1 MMPLALCVRLSL
13 VCLLLLAIEGRAS
26 DWLLQNANVIPMDS
40 ERVLRAQD
48 VLIIDDVIVRIEPSG
63 SIDVSPELERID
75 VHGGWLLPGLAEMHA
90 HLASP
95 RLAGSSVGNAAIDDT
110 LRLLLANGVV
120 LARSMLGEPSH
131 LQIRADIAS
140 GDRAGPELLVAGPSM
155 SGQSVRSRGDAR
167 DLVLQQR
174 NAGYDFIRIHPGLN
188 RTHFNTIVRTSRQ
201 VQMPFL
207 GHVTEEAGL
216 LDVLDSGQASIEHLD
231 GYARAALLDNSPLA
245 SRDQGFYGVALA
257 ANIDY
262 RKLPELAAQTAASG
276 VWNVPTLTMLNNT
289 LGRQAVDGM
298 LARDAMRYVDAE
310 TRALWAQSI
319 RAIRAQSSNLD
330 RTRILAMR
338 EMLVQALQDAD
349 AGLLLGSDAPKLMN
363 VAGFSAHRELQALV
377 NAGLTPYQ
385 ALATATVNVGRYLQR
400 DDIQQRLRPYQKQR
414 LQGFG
419 TLTPGAPA
427 NLLLLAANPLD
438 NIANS
443 TQIVAVARAG
453 SWYDR
458 SQLDGWLDDIAA
470 RHANSQHADLPD

>member
-1 MMPLALCVRLSL
+1 MMPLPLRKELCT
-13 VCLLLLAIEGRAS
+13 VCLLLYALAGNAA
-26 DWLLQNANVIPMDS
+26 DWLIENASVIPMDS
-40 ERVLRAQD
+40 ERVLRAHD
-48 VLIIDDVIVRIEPSG
+48 VLVIDNVIVRVEPAG
-63 SIDVSPELERID
+63 SIDVSNEIERID
-75 VHGGWLLPGLAEMHA
+75 AAGRWLLPGLAEMHA

-95 RLAGSSVGNAAIDDT
+95 RLAGNGSDSTIDDT

-120 LARSMLGEPSH
+120 LARSMLGEPGH

-140 GDRAGPELLVAGPSM
+140 GERPGPELLVAGPSL
-155 SGQSVRSRGDAR
+155 SGQSVRSRGEAR

-174 NAGYDFIRIHPGLN
+174 NAGYDFIRIHPGLS
-188 RTHFNTIVRTSRQ
+188 RSHFNTIVRTSRQ

-216 LDVLDSGQASIEHLD
+216 SEVLDSGQASIEHLD

-245 SRDQGFYGVALA
+245 NRDQGFYGVALA
-257 ANIDY
+257 PNIDY

-289 LGRQAVDGM
+289 LGRQSVETM
-298 LARDAMRYVDAE
+298 LARDAMRYVDAD

-319 RAIRAQSSNLD
+319 RAIREQSSSLD

-338 EMLVQALQDAD
+338 EMLVKALQEAD

-363 VAGFSAHRELQALV
+363 VAGFSVHQELKALV

-400 DDIQQRLRPYQKQR
+400 DDMQQRLRPYQKQR

-438 NIANS
+438 NISNS
-443 TQIVAVARAG
+443 SRILAVARAG
-453 SWYDR
+453 VWYDR
-458 SQLDGWLDDIAA
+458 AQLDGWLTDIAA
-470 RHANSQHADLPD
+470 AHATDRQAGQPD

>member
-1 MMPLALCVRLSL
+1 MMPLPLRKELCT
-13 VCLLLLAIEGRAS
+13 VCLLLYALAGNAA
-26 DWLLQNANVIPMDS
+26 DWLIENASVIPMDS
-40 ERVLRAQD
+40 ERVLRAHD
-48 VLIIDDVIVRIEPSG
+48 VLVIDNVIVRVEPAG
-63 SIDVSPELERID
+63 SIDVSNEIERID
-75 VHGGWLLPGLAEMHA
+75 AAGRWLLPGLAEMHA

-95 RLAGSSVGNAAIDDT
+95 RLAGNGSDSTIDDT

-120 LARSMLGEPSH
+120 LARSMLGEPGH

-140 GDRAGPELLVAGPSM
+140 GERPGPELLVAGPSL
-155 SGQSVRSRGDAR
+155 SGQSVRSRGEAR

-174 NAGYDFIRIHPGLN
+174 NAGYDFIRIHPGLS
-188 RTHFNTIVRTSRQ
+188 RSHFNTIVRTSRQ

-216 LDVLDSGQASIEHLD
+216 SEVLDSGQASIEHLD

-245 SRDQGFYGVALA
+245 NRDQGFYGVALA
-257 ANIDY
+257 PNIDY

-289 LGRQAVDGM
+289 LGRQSVETM
-298 LARDAMRYVDAE
+298 LARDAMRYVDAD

-319 RAIRAQSSNLD
+319 RAIREQSSSLD

-338 EMLVQALQDAD
+338 EMLVKALQEAD

-363 VAGFSAHRELQALV
+363 VAGFSVHQELKALV

-400 DDIQQRLRPYQKQR
+400 DDMQQRLRPYQKQR

-438 NIANS
+438 NISNS
-443 TQIVAVARAG
+443 SRILAVARAG
-453 SWYDR
+453 VWYDR
-458 SQLDGWLDDIAA
+458 AQLDGWLTDIAA
-470 RHANSQHADLPD
+470 AHASSRQARQPD

>member
-1 MMPLALCVRLSL
+1 MMPLPLRKELCT
-13 VCLLLLAIEGRAS
+13 VCLLLYAFAGNAA
-26 DWLLQNANVIPMDS
+26 DWLIENANVIPMDS
-40 ERVLRAQD
+40 ERVLRAHD
-48 VLIIDDVIVRIEPSG
+48 VLVIDNLIVRVEPAG
-63 SIDVSPELERID
+63 SIDASDEIERID
-75 VHGGWLLPGLAEMHA
+75 AAGGWLLPGLAEMHA

-95 RLAGSSVGNAAIDDT
+95 RLAGNGSDSTIDDT

-120 LARSMLGEPSH
+120 LARSMLGEPGH

-140 GDRAGPELLVAGPSM
+140 GDRPGPELLVAGPSL
-155 SGQSVRSRGDAR
+155 SGQSVRSRGEAR
-167 DLVLQQR
+167 DMVLQQR
-174 NAGYDFIRIHPGLN
+174 NAGYDFIRIHPGLS
-188 RTHFNTIVRTSRQ
+188 RSHFNTIVRTSRQ

-216 LDVLDSGQASIEHLD
+216 SDVLDSGQASIEHLD

-245 SRDQGFYGVALA
+245 NRDQGFYGVALA
-257 ANIDY
+257 PNIDY
-262 RKLPELAAQTAASG
+262 RKLPELAALTAASE

-289 LGRQAVDGM
+289 LGRQSIDTM
-298 LARDAMRYVDAE
+298 LARDAMRYVDAD

-319 RAIRAQSSNLD
+319 RAIREQSSSLD

-338 EMLVQALQDAD
+338 KMLVQALQEAG

-363 VAGFSAHRELQALV
+363 VAGFSVHRELQALV

-400 DDIQQRLRPYQKQR
+400 DDMQQRLRPYQKQR

-438 NIANS
+438 NISNS
-443 TQIVAVARAG
+443 SRILAVARAG
-453 SWYDR
+453 IWYDR
-458 SQLDGWLDDIAA
+458 AQLDGWLTDIAA
-470 RHANSQHADLPD
+470 ALATDRQAGQPD